1 MKKITLPFCFVLF
14 FCAVTPAQSQ
24 AAPPKTANEEKTD
37 KDYQKLISLPYL
49 QGYMPAPDKVNV
61 TKFDR
66 SRTHKSLRLY
76 SSGHSGAAYLID
88 LKGNVLHE
96 WTYKLEDLW
105 PQLVDQGVTPFWENI
120 YLYPNGDLLGI
131 FNGGGII
138 KIDKD
143 SNLLWSY
150 RCRAHHDIA
159 LDEQGNIYTL
169 TEDKIRLK
177 DDIFGL
183 DNGILILS
191 PDGKEIKRL
200 SLFKMM
206 LEAKDEQ
213 MKDVF
218 RRVVSII
225 MNGNEDVFH
234 ANTLERLDG
243 KLAHLNPEVF
253 KKGNLLLCM
262 LTISSLAIID
272 PQAQKF
278 VWFQGPVIWYQGQHK
293 PELLDSGKILSFD
306 NHYWGSM
313 TQSRVFE
320 FDPFTL
326 KVGWEYLNK
335 GFFSETQGANFRL
348 PNGNT
353 LIVESDPGRVF
364 EVTPHKE
371 TVWEFLNPHRTGPND
386 KLIAAV
392 YNMYSIEPDYVS
404 SWLK

>member
-1 MKKITLPFCFVLF
+1 MKKLILSLCCTLLLCS
-14 FCAVTPAQSQ
+14 AVPAG
-24 AAPPKTANEEKTD
+24 AATDQTTFEEKIG
-37 KDYQKLISLPYL
+37 KDYQKFISLPYL

-61 TKFDR
+61 VKYDR
-66 SRTHKSLRLY
+66 ARTYKSYRLY

-96 WTYKLEDLW
+96 WTYQLKDIW
-105 PQLVDQGVTPFWENI
+105 PELVDQGVTPFWENI
-120 YLYPNGDLLGI
+120 YLYPNGDLLAI
-131 FNGGGII
+131 YNGGGMI
-138 KIDKD
+138 KLDKD
-143 SNLLWSY
+143 SNLLWSH
-150 RCRAHHDIA
+150 RCRAHHDITV
-159 LDEQGNIYTL
+159 DDKGNIYTL

-177 DDIFGL
+177 DDVFGL
-183 DNGILILS
+183 DNGILVLS
-191 PDGKEIKRL
+191 PEGKEIRKL

-225 MNGNEDVFH
+225 VNGNEDVFH
-234 ANTLERLDG
+234 SNTLEWLDG
-243 KLAHLNPEVF
+243 HLAHLNPEVF
-253 KKGNLLLCM
+253 KKGNLLICM
-262 LTISSLAIID
+262 LTISSMAVIN
-272 PQAQKF
+272 PETEQF

-293 PELLDSGKILSFD
+293 PELLDNGNILSFD
-306 NHYWGSM
+306 NHYWGSK

-335 GFFSETQGANFRL
+335 GFYSDTQGAVFRL

-371 TVWEFLNPHRTGPND
+371 TVWEFLNPHRTGKDNE
-386 KLIAAV
+386 LIAAV
-392 YNMYSIEPDYVS
+392 YNMYSIEEDYVK